1 MHKTRRFLIGSVII
15 LAALAYLIY
24 GGMRQAIVYFV
35 TPSELKGQET
45 TSRDKFLRMGGM
57 VVAGSLQKDLKNLTY
72 RFQITDGAVSVPIY
86 FHGVPPDLFSE
97 GKGAVVEG
105 RIGPDG
111 VFVAS
116 TIMAKHAEEYSPPHE
131 GKASPPRSFVPGQ
144 EGSRP

>member
-1 MHKTRRFLIGSVII
+1 MHKTRRFLIGGVII

-45 TSRDKFLRMGGM
+45 ASKDKFLRMGGM

-72 RFQITDGAVSVPIY
+72 RFQITDGAVSVPVY

-111 VFVAS
+111 IFMAN

>member
-1 MHKTRRFLIGSVII
+1 MHKTRRFLIGGVII

-24 GGMRQAIVYFV
+24 GGMREAIVYFV

-45 TSRDKFLRMGGM
+45 TSKDKFLRMGGM

-72 RFQITDGAVSVPIY
+72 HFQITDGAVSVPVY

-111 VFVAS
+111 VFMAS